1 MVYNIVQTLGWGYEL
16 LLILQL
22 WTEKETIVLDI
33 MNYQPLF
40 YNLKLV
46 QLLQFFDVFFGIVGV
61 TKSNIL
67 FSFLQIFGRNFIV
80 LAVFE
85 YNFQSKMHII
95 SIIPWC
101 FADLVRYCYY
111 LVTNVSFLEI
121 AHPLCKWLRL
131 SGFLILYPIGA
142 TGELLSIYDS
152 WNILSEKCPFS
163 IELPNQFNFS
173 FDIMVFWGLFFMIQL
188 LRVYTIYMSLLSARR
203 KAYSKP
209 ELKDNFDVKESK
221 RWGLIAACAIQ
232 NYQFYIEN

>member
-1 MVYNIVQTLGWGYEL
+1 MLWMVHNIVQILGWGYEL

-22 WTEKETIVLDI
+22 WIEKGTIVLDI

-61 TKSNIL
+61 TKSNVL

-85 YNFQSKMHII
+85 YNFPSKMHII

-101 FADLVRYCYY
+101 FADLIRYCYY
-111 LVTNVSFLEI
+111 LVSDVSFLEF
-121 AHPLCKWLRL
+121 AQPLCKWLRL

-152 WNILSEKCPFS
+152 WNILSEKRRISKIIYIIITKNVNLSILHYRFS
-163 IELPNQFNFS
+163 N
-173 FDIMVFWGLFFMIQL
+173 
-188 LRVYTIYMSLLSARR
+188 
-203 KAYSKP
+203 
-209 ELKDNFDVKESK
+209 LK
-221 RWGLIAACAIQ
+221 
-232 NYQFYIEN
+232 